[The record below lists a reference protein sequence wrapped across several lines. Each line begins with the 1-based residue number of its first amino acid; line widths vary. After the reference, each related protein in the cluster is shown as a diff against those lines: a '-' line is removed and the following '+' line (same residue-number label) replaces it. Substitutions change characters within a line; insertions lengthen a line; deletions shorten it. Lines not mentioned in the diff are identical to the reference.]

1 MKNKLLWILL
11 ATALAVLNTTQAASL
26 LMPLAQQPQVAALS
40 AQILSRHHYKR
51 VALDDNL
58 SSKIFDNFIKSLDGE
73 KVYFVQA
80 DIDHIAYAENNLD
93 DAILGED
100 LRIPFSIFNLYQQR
114 IAERYI
120 YARSLLNKG
129 FDFEK
134 KESYQITRKKS
145 PWAKSVDELNDL
157 WRKRVKNDWLRLKLS
172 GKDNKSIVTTLDKR
186 YEKSLNSISKVKSED
201 VFQSFMNAY
210 ARAIDPHTDY
220 FGVRAAEEFDISMS
234 LSLVGIGA
242 VLNNKDDYT
251 TIRELVA
258 GGPAILSGELKP
270 GDRIVGVAQGENGPM
285 VDVIGWRIYDTVIL
299 IRGDE
304 DTVVVLDVLPAETG
318 VDGKHKLVSLVRKK
332 ITLDRQAAK
341 KSIIDIK
348 EEGTTR
354 RIGVISL
361 PSFYLDFA
369 ARQQGDENFRSAT
382 RDVSQLL
389 KELKADQVD
398 GVLIDLRSNGGGSL
412 SEAIDLTGLFI
423 DKGPVLQQRNA
434 GGEVSVQSDTH
445 AGLAW
450 NGPMGVLIN
459 RASASASEIFAA
471 AIQDYGRG
479 IVIGEPSFGKG
490 TVQTV
495 ASLDRMVKNDKPVL
509 GDLKMTIAQFFRING
524 GTTQL
529 RGVTPDISLPTMT
542 NINEFGESSFD
553 NALPWMQIKAADYI
567 PVGDLTD
574 VVPVLIASHNKRI
587 SQDQEFQYLREDIA
601 EFTTLRQEN
610 LISLNEAERRK
621 EREARD
627 AREEL
632 REKSRVGDESD
643 KTSAINRH
651 AFQDDGM
658 LSSERDISADL
669 AIEKAN
675 KNTKDILLNE
685 SAHILSDEIGLLQV
699 DARLK
704 LSSLP

>member
-11 ATALAVLNTTQAASL
+11 ATTLAALNTTQAASL

-40 AQILSRHHYKR
+40 AKILSRHHYKR
-51 VALDDNL
+51 IALDDNL
-58 SSKIFDNFIKSLDGE
+58 SSKIYNNYLESLDSE
-73 KVYFVQA
+73 KIYFLQA
-80 DIDHIAYAENNLD
+80 DIDHIAFAETSLD
-93 DAILGED
+93 DAIIGED
-100 LRIPFSIFNLYQQR
+100 LKIPFAIFNLYQQR
-114 IAERYI
+114 ITERYT
-120 YARSLLNKG
+120 YARSLLDKR
-129 FDFEK
+129 FDFKK
-134 KESYQITRKKS
+134 KESFQITRKNS

-157 WRKRVKNDWLRLKLS
+157 WRKRVKNDWLRLKLA
-172 GKDNKSIVTTLDKR
+172 GKDSKSIVEILIKR
-186 YEKSLNSISKVKSED
+186 YDKSLSGLSKVKSED
-201 VFQSFMNAY
+201 VFQNFMSAY

-251 TIRELVA
+251 TIRELIA
-258 GGPAILSGELKP
+258 GGPAFLSGKLKA
-270 GDRIVGVAQGENGPM
+270 GDRIVGVGQGENGPM
-285 VDVIGWRIYDTVIL
+285 VDIIGWRIYDTVAL

-304 DTVVVLDVLPAETG
+304 DTVVVLSVLPAESG
-318 VDGKHKLVSLVRKK
+318 IDGKSRLISLVRKK

-341 KSIIDIK
+341 KSIIEIEDK
-348 EEGTTR
+348 GTTR
-354 RIGVISL
+354 HIGVISL

-369 ARQQGDENFRSAT
+369 ARQQGDENFKSAT
-382 RDVSQLL
+382 KDVSNLL
-389 KELKADQVD
+389 EELKKDQVD
-398 GVLIDLRSNGGGSL
+398 GVLVDLRNNGGGSL

-450 NGPMGVLIN
+450 DGPLGVLIN

-479 IVIGEPSFGKG
+479 LVIGEPSFGKG

-509 GDLKMTIAQFFRING
+509 GDLKMTVAQFFRING

-542 NINEFGESSFD
+542 DANEFGESSFD
-553 NALPWMQIKAADYI
+553 NALPWMQIDTAEYT
-567 PVGDLTD
+567 PTGDVSG
-574 VVPVLIASHNKRI
+574 VVPMLIANHSKRV
-587 SQDQEFQYLREDIA
+587 SQDQDFQYLQEDIA
-601 EFTTLRQEN
+601 EFANLRQKN
-610 LISLNEAERRK
+610 QISLNEADRREK
-621 EREARD
+621 RRAQD

-632 REKSRVGDESD
+632 REKNRKGHESD
-643 KTSAINRH
+643 KESDVVKH
-651 AFQDDGM
+651 ALQDDGM
-658 LSSERDISADL
+658 MSSERDISVDL
-669 AIEKAN
+669 AIEKAS

-685 SAHILSDEIGLLQV
+685 AAHILSDEIGLLQT
-699 DARLK
+699 DARLT